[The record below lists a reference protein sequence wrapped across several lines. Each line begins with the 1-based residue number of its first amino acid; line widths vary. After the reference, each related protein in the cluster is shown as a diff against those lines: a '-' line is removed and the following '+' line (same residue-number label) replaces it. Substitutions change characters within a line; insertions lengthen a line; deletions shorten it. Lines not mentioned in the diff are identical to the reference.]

1 MKKTLL
7 LISLLFTSLG
17 LVMAQPSKVSGTVVS
32 DEGEPLPGAYVLVS
46 GTTVGVITDIDGK
59 FSLESLPSG
68 AEKLT
73 VSLLGMVSEEVVI
86 SSSPMT
92 IVLQPDVTRL
102 EGTIVTAMG
111 ISRSEKALGYSATKV
126 SADEISAARNSNAM
140 SSLSGKVAGLQVQ
153 ATSSDPGAANSV
165 NIRGF
170 GSINGSNQPLYVIDG
185 VPLQNSTI
193 TTQGHAISGGVFLM

>member
-7 LISLLFTSLG
+7 LISMLFASLG
-17 LVMAQPSKVSGTVVS
+17 LVLAQPAKVSGTVVS

-46 GTTVGVITDIDGK
+46 GTTVGVITDIDGN

-111 ISRSEKALGYSATKV
+111 ISRSEKALGYSAT
-126 SADEISAARNSNAM
+126 R
-140 SSLSGKVAGLQVQ
+140 
-153 ATSSDPGAANSV
+153 
-165 NIRGF
+165 
-170 GSINGSNQPLYVIDG
+170 
-185 VPLQNSTI
+185 
-193 TTQGHAISGGVFLM
+193 